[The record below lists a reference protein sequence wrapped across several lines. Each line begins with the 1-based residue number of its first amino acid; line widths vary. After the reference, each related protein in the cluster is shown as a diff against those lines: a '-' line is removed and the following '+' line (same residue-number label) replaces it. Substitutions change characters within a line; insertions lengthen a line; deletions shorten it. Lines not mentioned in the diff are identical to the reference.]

1 MPQMRVSNSPNQEC
15 ALTNCAFLSDA
26 DHSLLGPGG
35 DVYVEMGGYVLTA
48 RADRRVEPGCVAL
61 NSIHR
66 GMLSVS
72 NGASI
77 AVDVFSPSAAE
88 KAGAAMVVFEVDYVL
103 RQRGSGREID
113 AGELSKAFLARFAL
127 QYVTVNQPVVA
138 EWQGDERAG
147 GAALSGR
154 FSEARRSRPRRRQPE
169 ADRHE
174 PRGDP
179 AGAGHRERRA
189 QRRRSSPRPQQLLRL
204 PPPMLR
210 RGMPC

>member
-1 MPQMRVSNSPNQEC
+1 MYDERDGKMPLAYVHFVQCLVDLLC
-15 ALTNCAFLSDA
+15 ATAPLALFPRGGAFGIALCAVIALFF
-26 DHSLLGPGG
+26 GG
-35 DVYVEMGGYVLTA
+35 
-48 RADRRVEPGCVAL
+48 
-61 NSIHR
+61 
-66 GMLSVS
+66 
-72 NGASI
+72 
-77 AVDVFSPSAAE
+77 
-88 KAGAAMVVFEVDYVL
+88 VV
-103 RQRGSGREID
+103 
-113 AGELSKAFLARFAL
+113 ELSKAFLARFAL

-189 QRRRSSPRPQQLLRL
+189 QRRRSSPRPQQLLLL